1 MVASDLIHQ
10 RVLKDG
16 KPVAQADDDIAPE
29 VFAGL
34 QEQTVWPLGRM
45 LRRQLCQNAVDLVYT
60 FIGQDL
66 IDIAKAAL
74 LDGEQ
79 IAPGVLQVAD
89 IVDERHEQIQLSTA
103 PEVVC
108 FIGTGGILDDG
119 VGHRAHKV
127 WVGVQTGQ
135 TVPSIRMGHIQ
146 EVDCLDVKAFFPKI
160 RRKHFKQ
167 LALWVCGNDRLQMG
181 LCAVTAALRQAP
193 AASLCAAHEE
203 GYDKAPGLV

>member
-1 MVASDLIHQ
+1 M
-10 RVLKDG
+10 
-16 KPVAQADDDIAPE
+16 
-29 VFAGL
+29 
-34 QEQTVWPLGRM
+34 WPLGRM
-45 LRRQLCQNAVDLVYT
+45 LRRQLCQNAVNLVYT

-135 TVPSIRMGHIQ
+135 TVPSIRMGHI
-146 EVDCLDVKAFFPKI
+146 
-160 RRKHFKQ
+160 
-167 LALWVCGNDRLQMG
+167 
-181 LCAVTAALRQAP
+181 
-193 AASLCAAHEE
+193 
-203 GYDKAPGLV
+203 